1 MSTPAPGGGVPNPPG
16 RPALS
21 YRITT
26 HADTLARSLAELSQR
41 LPGLI
46 THSTDD
52 PAVALLDAWASVA
65 DIVAFYQER
74 IANEGYLRTAAE
86 RRSVLELA
94 RSIGYELRPGA
105 ASTAYLAFTV
115 EDAPGAPGHAVVP
128 AGTPVQSIPGQGE
141 LPQTFETGAELRAVA
156 EHNAIR
162 LPLRGPQWV
171 GSGATLVH
179 LAGTT
184 TGLRPGDALL
194 IRSAVQPDA
203 WEFRIL
209 HTVEP
214 LPTDSTGRP
223 PTTVV
228 SWDHGLDLASSELI
242 EVHALRLRASV
253 FGHNA
258 PDWRTMPVQVRES
271 YLAAAGQGGTAAFG
285 QAHFDEAQSAP
296 ATQWPGFALTDPPE
310 GEDPVIELDAA
321 HPTLLPGSWLV
332 LRAPGVKER
341 LYEVV
346 KAEQSAA
353 ADFTLTST
361 TTRLEL
367 RGIGNGNGD
376 GTGDGDGTGGVSQ
389 FDRRAT
395 VVHAQ
400 SERLELADQPLTA
413 PVTGNTLRLE
423 RPVTLSPGAPLVVT
437 GTTDQGV
444 RSTAVHLIDA
454 VTDAGTSIVLDRP
467 LEHPLD
473 RASVLLLGNVVAAT
487 AGQSTEEVLGSG
499 DGRATHQ
506 RFALLHK
513 DLTHVPAPT
522 ASGVIDTL
530 AVQVDGVTW
539 NEASSLFPLGPH
551 DRSYVVR
558 IQDDATATVV
568 FGDGER
574 GARLPSG
581 QENVRAA
588 YRTGIGPQGNVGAGS
603 LSLLVKR
610 PLGIRAVDNPLA
622 ATGGTAP
629 ERPDD
634 VRTRAP
640 LTVRTFDRVVS
651 LADHEAF
658 ARNFIGIA
666 KARATVLRPA
676 PTPFLHLTVAA
687 SDGAVSHDTL
697 TALRAAL
704 ETDGLPG
711 RRLGLDSYRELPFT
725 LGVAVLPAADR
736 APDTVSGAVE
746 HALARLFSFGRRD
759 FAQPVTAA
767 EAIAAAQRVPGVV
780 AANLT
785 ALHLVGKPAAVAS
798 LLLARGAHLD
808 AAGTAVPAELLVL
821 KELSVEAMTS

>member
-1 MSTPAPGGGVPNPPG
+1 MSTPVPGGAPGVPNPPG

-26 HADTLARSLAELSQR
+26 HGDTLARSLAEVSQR
-41 LPGLI
+41 LPGLT

-74 IANEGYLRTAAE
+74 IANEGFLRTATE

-105 ASTAYLAFTV
+105 AASAYLSFTV
-115 EDAPGAPGHAVVP
+115 EDTPGAPGHAVVP

-141 LPQTFETGAELRAVA
+141 LPQTFETAAELQAVA

-162 LPLRGPQWV
+162 LPLREPQWV
-171 GSGATLVH
+171 TSNTTVLH

-184 TGLRPGDALL
+184 TGLRPGDGLL
-194 IRSAVQPDA
+194 IRSAMQPEA
-203 WEFRIL
+203 WRFRIL
-209 HTVEP
+209 HTVNP
-214 LPTDSTGRP
+214 LPTDPAGRP
-223 PTTVV
+223 PITVV
-228 SWDHGLDLASSELI
+228 SWEQHLDLAPSQVI
-242 EVHALRLRASV
+242 EVHALRLRASI

-258 PDWRTMPVQVRES
+258 PDWRTMPASVRES
-271 YLAAAGQGGTAAFG
+271 YLAAAGQGGTPA
-285 QAHFDEAQSAP
+285 S
-296 ATQWPGFALTDPPE
+296 ATQWPRFALTDPPE
-310 GEDPVIELDAA
+310 GADGPVIDLDAA
-321 HPTLLPGSWLV
+321 HPALLPGSWLV
-332 LRAPGVKER
+332 LRAPGVR
-341 LYEVV
+341 DEVYQV
-346 KAEQSAA
+346 VAADQSAA

-361 TTRLEL
+361 TTRLRL
-367 RGIGNGNGD
+367 RG
-376 GTGDGDGTGGVSQ
+376 TGKVSQ

-400 SERLELADQPLTA
+400 SEQLEVADEPLNT
-413 PVTGNTLRLE
+413 PVTGNTLRFE
-423 RPVTLSPGAPLVVT
+423 YPVTLQAGAPIVVT
-437 GTTDQGV
+437 GTTLVGV
-444 RSTAVHLIDA
+444 QTTAVHLIDA

-467 LEHPLD
+467 LEHPLN

-506 RFALLHK
+506 RFTLLHK

-522 ASGVIDTL
+522 ASGVRDTL

-539 NEASSLFPLGPH
+539 TEASSLFPLGPH

-558 IQDDATATVV
+558 IQDDATATAV

-581 QENVRAA
+581 QENVHAT
-588 YRTGIGPQGNVGAGS
+588 YRTGIGPEGNVGAGS

-610 PLGIRAVDNPLA
+610 PLGIRAVSNPLA

-640 LTVRTFDRVVS
+640 LTVRTFGRVVS
-651 LADHEAF
+651 LDDHEAF
-658 ARNFIGIA
+658 ARNFTGIA
-666 KARATVLRPA
+666 KARATVLSPA
-676 PTPFLHLTVAA
+676 PMPFLHLTVAA
-687 SDGAVSHDTL
+687 PDGAVPDDTL
-697 TALRAAL
+697 TDLRAAL
-704 ETDGLPG
+704 EADGLPG
-711 RRLGLDSYRELPFT
+711 RRLGLDSYLELPFT
-725 LGVAVLPAADR
+725 LAVAILPAPDR
-736 APDTVSGAVE
+736 DPDTVSGAVE
-746 HALARLFSFGRRD
+746 HALAQLYSFERRD

-767 EAIAAAQRVPGVV
+767 EAIATAQRVPGVV

-785 ALHLVGKPAAVAS
+785 ALHLTGEPAAVAS
-798 LLLARGAHLD
+798 LLLARGARLD
-808 AAGTAVPAELLVL
+808 AGGTAVPAELLVL
-821 KELSVEAMTS
+821 KGLSVQVMTS

>member
-1 MSTPAPGGGVPNPPG
+1 MSTPVPGGGVPNPPG

-74 IANEGYLRTAAE
+74 IANEGYLRTATE

-141 LPQTFETGAELRAVA
+141 LPQTFETGAELQAVA

-162 LPLRGPQWV
+162 LRQRGPQQV
-171 GSGATLVH
+171 GSGTTGLH

-194 IRSAVQPDA
+194 IRSAAEPQA
-203 WEFRIL
+203 WQFRIL

-214 LPTDSTGRP
+214 LPTDPTGRP

-228 SWDHGLDLASSELI
+228 GWDQGLDLASSELI

-258 PDWRTMPVQVRES
+258 PDWRTMPLPVRES
-271 YLAAAGQGGTAAFG
+271 YNASAGRPGTAAF
-285 QAHFDEAQSAP
+285 DETHSDLGD
-296 ATQWPGFALTDPPE
+296 QWPGFALTDPPE
-310 GEDPVIELDAA
+310 GADGPVIELDAA
-321 HPTLLPGSWLV
+321 HPALLPGSWLV
-332 LRAPGVKER
+332 LRAPGVR
-341 LYEVV
+341 DALYEVIE
-346 KAEQSAA
+346 ADQSAA

-361 TTRLEL
+361 ITRLRL
-367 RGIGNGNGD
+367 RGPRR
-376 GTGDGDGTGGVSQ
+376 VSG

-395 VVHAQ
+395 VVHTQ
-400 SERLELADQPLTA
+400 SERLELADE
-413 PVTGNTLRLE
+413 PVTGPVTGPELLLE
-423 RPVTLSPGAPLVVT
+423 RPVTLRPGAPVVVT
-437 GTTDQGV
+437 ATTDQGTF
-444 RSTAVHLIDA
+444 TAVHLIDT
-454 VTDAGTSIVLDRP
+454 VGKFGTRIGLDRP

-473 RASVLLLGNVVAAT
+473 PASVLLLGNVVAAT
-487 AGQSTEEVLGSG
+487 AGQTTEEVLGSG

-539 NEASSLFPLGPH
+539 TEASSLFPLGPH

-725 LGVAVLPAADR
+725 LGVAVLPAPDR
-736 APDTVSGAVE
+736 APDTVSGAVK

-785 ALHLVGKPAAVAS
+785 ALHLVGEPAAVAS

-808 AAGTAVPAELLVL
+808 AAGTAVPAELLL
-821 KELSVEAMTS
+821 LQELTVEVMEGA

>member
-1 MSTPAPGGGVPNPPG
+1 MSTPVPGGATGVPNPPG

-26 HADTLARSLAELSQR
+26 HGDTLARSLAEVSQR
-41 LPGLI
+41 LPGLT

-74 IANEGYLRTAAE
+74 IANEGFLRTATE

-105 ASTAYLAFTV
+105 AASAYLSFTV
-115 EDAPGAPGHAVVP
+115 EDTPGAPGHAVVP

-141 LPQTFETGAELRAVA
+141 LPQTFETAAELQAVA

-162 LPLRGPQWV
+162 LPLRRPQQV
-171 GSGATLVH
+171 GSGTTRLH

-194 IRSAVQPDA
+194 IRSAVKPEV
-203 WEFRIL
+203 WRFRIL

-214 LPTDSTGRP
+214 LPTDPTGRP

-228 SWDHGLDLASSELI
+228 GWDQGLDLPPSSQLI
-242 EVHALRLRASV
+242 EVHALRLRASI

-258 PDWRTMPVQVRES
+258 PDWRTMPAPVRES
-271 YLAAAGQGGTAAFG
+271 YLAAAGQGGTAETD
-285 QAHFDEAQSAP
+285 QAHVAP
-296 ATQWPGFALTDPPE
+296 ATQWPGFALTNPPK

-321 HPTLLPGSWLV
+321 HPALLPGSWLV
-332 LRAPGVKER
+332 LRAPGVQEQ
-341 LYEVV
+341 LYQVV
-346 KAEQSAA
+346 KADQSAA

-361 TTRLEL
+361 TTRLQL
-367 RGIGNGNGD
+367 RGTGNGN
-376 GTGDGDGTGGVSQ
+376 VSQ

-413 PVTGNTLRLE
+413 PVTGSTLRLE
-423 RPVTLSPGAPLVVT
+423 RPVTLKPGAPVVVT

-444 RSTAVHLIDA
+444 QSTAVHLIDA

-473 RASVLLLGNVVAAT
+473 PASVLLLGNVVAAT
-487 AGQSTEEVLGSG
+487 AGQTTEEVLGSG

-506 RFALLHK
+506 RFTLLHK

-522 ASGVIDTL
+522 ASGVRDTL

-539 NEASSLFPLGPH
+539 TEAPSLFPLGPH

-581 QENVRAA
+581 QENVRAT

-629 ERPDD
+629 ERPHD

-651 LADHEAF
+651 LDDHEAF
-658 ARNFIGIA
+658 ARNFTGIA

-676 PTPFLHLTVAA
+676 PMPFLHLTVAA
-687 SDGAVSHDTL
+687 PDGAVPDDTL

-711 RRLGLDSYRELPFT
+711 RRLGLDSYLELPFT
-725 LGVAVLPAADR
+725 LAVAILPAPDR
-736 APDTVSGAVE
+736 EPDAVSRAVE
-746 HALARLFSFGRRD
+746 HALAQLYSFERRD

-767 EAIAAAQRVPGVV
+767 EAIATAQRVPGVV
-780 AANLT
+780 AANLSE
-785 ALHLVGKPAAVAS
+785 LHLTGGSVAVTS
-798 LLLARGAHLD
+798 LLPARGAHLD

-821 KELSVEAMTS
+821 KELTVEVMTS

>member
-26 HADTLARSLAELSQR
+26 HADTLARSLAELSQQ
-41 LPGLI
+41 LPALI

-74 IANEGYLRTAAE
+74 IANEGYLRTATE

-105 ASTAYLAFTV
+105 VSTAYLAFTV

-162 LPLRGPQWV
+162 LRQHRPQQV
-171 GSGATLVH
+171 GSGTTRLH
-179 LAGTT
+179 LAGTA

-194 IRSAVQPDA
+194 IRSAAEPKA
-203 WEFRIL
+203 WQFRIL

-214 LPTDSTGRP
+214 LPTDPTGRP

-228 SWDHGLDLASSELI
+228 GWDQGLDLPSSALV
-242 EVHALRLRASV
+242 EVHALRLRASI

-258 PDWRTMPVQVRES
+258 PDWRTMPAPVRES
-271 YLAAAGQGGTAAFG
+271 YLAAAGQRGTAVFD
-285 QAHFDEAQSAP
+285 QAQFDEAHVAP
-296 ATQWPGFALTDPPE
+296 ATQWPGFALTDPSN
-310 GEDPVIELDAA
+310 GDDGPVIELDAA
-321 HPTLLPGSWLV
+321 YPALLPGSWLV
-332 LRAPGVKER
+332 LRAPGVPDE
-341 LYEVV
+341 LYQVL
-346 KAEQSAA
+346 AADQSAA

-361 TTRLEL
+361 TTRLRL
-367 RGIGNGNGD
+367 RG
-376 GTGDGDGTGGVSQ
+376 TGKASQ

-395 VVHAQ
+395 VVHTQ
-400 SERLELADQPLTA
+400 SERLELADEPVTA
-413 PVTGNTLRLE
+413 PVTGSTLRLE
-423 RPVTLSPGAPLVVT
+423 RPVTLTPGAPVVVT

-444 RSTAVHLIDA
+444 QTTAVHLIDA

-473 RASVLLLGNVVAAT
+473 PASVLLLGNVVAAT
-487 AGQSTEEVLGSG
+487 AGQTTEEVLGSG
-499 DGRATHQ
+499 DGRSTHQ

-513 DLTHVPAPT
+513 DLAHVPAPT
-522 ASGVIDTL
+522 ASGVRDTL

-539 NEASSLFPLGPH
+539 TEASSLFPLGPH

-581 QENVRAA
+581 QENVRAT
-588 YRTGIGPQGNVGAGS
+588 YRTAIGPQGNVGAGS

-658 ARNFIGIA
+658 ARNFAGIA

-687 SDGAVSHDTL
+687 PDGAVSHDTL

-711 RRLGLDSYRELPFT
+711 RQLGLDSYRELPFT
-725 LGVAVLPAADR
+725 LGIAVLPAPDR
-736 APDTVSGAVE
+736 EPDTVSGAVK
-746 HALARLFSFGRRD
+746 HALTQLYSFERRD

-767 EAIAAAQRVPGVV
+767 EAIATAQRVPGVV

-785 ALHLVGKPAAVAS
+785 ALRLTGESAAVAS
-798 LLLARGAHLD
+798 LLLAGRARLGAG
-808 AAGTAVPAELLVL
+808 GTAVPAELLVL
-821 KELSVEAMTS
+821 KELTVEVMTS

>member
-1 MSTPAPGGGVPNPPG
+1 MSTPVPGGAPGVPNAPG

-26 HADTLARSLAELSQR
+26 HGDTLARSLAEVSRR
-41 LPGLI
+41 LPGLT

-74 IANEGYLRTAAE
+74 IANEGFLRTATE
-86 RRSVLELA
+86 RVSVRELA
-94 RSIGYELRPGA
+94 RSVGYELRPGA
-105 ASTAYLAFTV
+105 AASAYLSFTV
-115 EDAPGAPGHAVVP
+115 EDAPGAPGSAVVP
-128 AGTPVQSIPGQGE
+128 AGTPVQSVPGQGE
-141 LPQTFETGAELRAVA
+141 LPQTFETGAELLAVA

-162 LPLRGPQWV
+162 LRLRRPQLV
-171 GSGATLVH
+171 GLGTTRLH

-194 IRSAVQPDA
+194 IRFAKGPHTWQ
-203 WEFRIL
+203 FRIL

-214 LPTDSTGRP
+214 LPADPTGRP

-228 SWDHGLDLASSELI
+228 GWDQGLNMPSSKPVEVH
-242 EVHALRLRASV
+242 VHALRLRASI

-271 YLAAAGQGGTAAFG
+271 YLAAAGRRDTAAFD
-285 QAHFDEAQSAP
+285 QDHFDE
-296 ATQWPGFALTDPPE
+296 THFDLGEQWPGFALTDPPE
-310 GEDPVIELDAA
+310 GADGPVIELDAA
-321 HPTLLPGSWLV
+321 HPALLPGSWLV
-332 LRAPGVKER
+332 LRAPGVQDE
-341 LYEVV
+341 LYKIVE
-346 KAEQSAA
+346 ADQSAA

-361 TTRLEL
+361 TTRLQL
-367 RGIGNGNGD
+367 RG
-376 GTGDGDGTGGVSQ
+376 TGKVSP

-395 VVHAQ
+395 VVHTQ
-400 SERLELADQPLTA
+400 SEQLQLADEPDTTL
-413 PVTGNTLRLE
+413 VTGPGLWLE
-423 RPVTLSPGAPLVVT
+423 RPVTLKPGAPVVVT

-444 RSTAVHLIDA
+444 PSTAVHLIDTVA
-454 VTDAGTSIVLDRP
+454 EDGTMIVLDRP

-473 RASVLLLGNVVAAT
+473 PASVLLLGNVVAAT
-487 AGQSTEEVLGSG
+487 AGQTTEEVLGSG

-506 RFALLHK
+506 RFTLLHK
-513 DLTHVPAPT
+513 DLTHVSAPT
-522 ASGVIDTL
+522 ASGVRDTL

-539 NEASSLFPLGPH
+539 TEASSLFPLGPH
-551 DRSYVVR
+551 DRTYVVR

-581 QENVRAA
+581 QENVRAT

-610 PLGIRAVDNPLA
+610 PLGVRAVDNPLA
-622 ATGGTAP
+622 ASGGTAP

-651 LADHEAF
+651 LDDHEAF
-658 ARNFIGIA
+658 ARNFTGIA

-676 PTPFLHLTVAA
+676 PMPFLHLTVAA
-687 SDGAVSHDTL
+687 PDGAVSHDTL

-711 RRLGLDSYRELPFT
+711 RRLGLGSYLELPFT
-725 LGVAVLPAADR
+725 LAVAILPAPDR
-736 APDTVSGAVE
+736 DPDTVSSAVE
-746 HALARLFSFGRRD
+746 HALAQLYAFERRD

-767 EAIAAAQRVPGVV
+767 EAIATAQRVPGVV

-785 ALHLVGKPAAVAS
+785 QLRLTDGSVAGTP
-798 LLLARGAHLD
+798 LLPARGAHFD

-821 KELSVEAMTS
+821 KELTVEVMTS

>member
-1 MSTPAPGGGVPNPPG
+1 MSTPVPGGAPGVPNPPG

-26 HADTLARSLAELSQR
+26 HGDTLARSLAEVSRR
-41 LPGLI
+41 LPGLT

-74 IANEGYLRTAAE
+74 IANEGFLRTATE

-105 ASTAYLAFTV
+105 AASTYLSFTV
-115 EDAPGAPGHAVVP
+115 EDTPGTPGRAVVP

-141 LPQTFETGAELRAVA
+141 LPQTFETGAELQAVA

-162 LPLRGPQWV
+162 LRLRGPQLV
-171 GSGATLVH
+171 GLGTTRLH
-179 LAGTT
+179 LAGTS

-194 IRSAVQPDA
+194 IRSAVQPEA
-203 WEFRIL
+203 WQFRIL
-209 HTVEP
+209 HTVKP
-214 LPTDSTGRP
+214 LPTDPTGRP
-223 PTTVV
+223 PITVV
-228 SWDHGLDLASSELI
+228 SWDQRLDLAPSELI
-242 EVHALRLRASV
+242 EVHALRLRASI

-258 PDWRTMPVQVRES
+258 PDWRTMPASVRES
-271 YLAAAGQGGTAAFG
+271 YVAAAGQRDTAVFD
-285 QAHFDEAQSAP
+285 QAQFDEAHFGP
-296 ATQWPGFALTDPPE
+296 ATQWPGFALTDPP
-310 GEDPVIELDAA
+310 GEDDDRVIELDAA
-321 HPTLLPGSWLV
+321 YPALLPGSWLV
-332 LRAPGVKER
+332 LRAPGVR
-341 LYEVV
+341 DEVYQV
-346 KAEQSAA
+346 VAADQSAA

-361 TTRLEL
+361 TTRLRL
-367 RGIGNGNGD
+367 RGTGN
-376 GTGDGDGTGGVSQ
+376 VSQ

-400 SERLELADQPLTA
+400 SERLELADARLAA
-413 PVTGNTLRLE
+413 PVTGNTLRFE
-423 RPVTLSPGAPLVVT
+423 WPVTLQPGAPVVVT

-444 RSTAVHLIDA
+444 PSTAVHLIDTVA
-454 VTDAGTSIVLDRP
+454 EDGTSIVLDRP

-473 RASVLLLGNVVAAT
+473 PASVLLLGNVVAAT
-487 AGQSTEEVLGSG
+487 AGQTTEEVLGSG
-499 DGRATHQ
+499 DGKATHQ
-506 RFALLHK
+506 RFTLLHK

-522 ASGVIDTL
+522 ASGVRDTL

-539 NEASSLFPLGPH
+539 TEAPSLFPLGPH

-581 QENVRAA
+581 QENVRAT

-658 ARNFIGIA
+658 ARNFTGIA

-687 SDGAVSHDTL
+687 PDGAVSHDTL

-704 ETDGLPG
+704 ETDGLPA

-725 LGVAVLPAADR
+725 LGVAVLPAPDR
-736 APDTVSGAVE
+736 APDAVSSAVE
-746 HALARLFSFGRRD
+746 HALAQLYSFERRD

-767 EAIAAAQRVPGVV
+767 EAIATAQRVPGVV

-785 ALHLVGKPAAVAS
+785 ALRLTGESAAVAS
-798 LLLARGAHLD
+798 LLLARGARLG
-808 AAGTAVPAELLVL
+808 AGGTAVPAELLVL
-821 KELSVEAMTS
+821 KELTVEVMTS

>member
-1 MSTPAPGGGVPNPPG
+1 MSTAASGGGVPNPPG

-26 HADTLARSLAELSQR
+26 HGDTLARSLAEVSRR
-41 LPGLI
+41 LPELT

-74 IANEGYLRTAAE
+74 IANEGFLRTATE

-105 ASTAYLAFTV
+105 AASTYLSFTV
-115 EDAPGAPGHAVVP
+115 EDTPGTPGRAVVP
-128 AGTPVQSIPGQGE
+128 AGTPVQSVPGQGE
-141 LPQTFETGAELRAVA
+141 LPQTFETGAELQAVA

-162 LPLRGPQWV
+162 LRLRRPQLV
-171 GSGATLVH
+171 GLGTTRLH

-194 IRSAVQPDA
+194 IRPVTRPHVWQ
-203 WEFRIL
+203 FRIL

-214 LPTDSTGRP
+214 LPTDPTGRP

-228 SWDHGLDLASSELI
+228 GWDQGLNMPSSKPLEVH
-242 EVHALRLRASV
+242 VHALRLRASI

-258 PDWRTMPVQVRES
+258 PDWRTMPASVRES
-271 YLAAAGQGGTAAFG
+271 YVAAADQRDTAAFD
-285 QAHFDEAQSAP
+285 QAQFDEARFGP

-310 GEDPVIELDAA
+310 GDAGPVIELDAA
-321 HPTLLPGSWLV
+321 HPALLPGSWLV
-332 LRAPGVKER
+332 LRAPGVQDE
-341 LYEVV
+341 LYKVV
-346 KAEQSAA
+346 EADQSAA

-361 TTRLEL
+361 TTRLQL
-367 RGIGNGNGD
+367 RGTGNGNGN
-376 GTGDGDGTGGVSQ
+376 GKVSQ

-395 VVHAQ
+395 VVHTQ
-400 SERLELADQPLTA
+400 SERLQLADEPDTTL
-413 PVTGNTLRLE
+413 VTGPGLWLE
-423 RPVTLSPGAPLVVT
+423 RPVTLKPGAPVVVT

-444 RSTAVHLIDA
+444 PSTAVHLIDTVA
-454 VTDAGTSIVLDRP
+454 EDGTRIVLDRP

-473 RASVLLLGNVVAAT
+473 PASVLLLGNVVAAT
-487 AGQSTEEVLGSG
+487 AGQTTEEVLGSG
-499 DGRATHQ
+499 DGKATHQ
-506 RFALLHK
+506 RFTLLHK

-522 ASGVIDTL
+522 ASGVCDTL

-539 NEASSLFPLGPH
+539 TEAPSLFPLGPH

-581 QENVRAA
+581 QENVRAT

-603 LSLLVKR
+603 LSLLVQR
-610 PLGIRAVDNPLA
+610 PLGVRAVDNPLA

-640 LTVRTFDRVVS
+640 LTVGTFDRVVS
-651 LADHEAF
+651 LDDHEAF
-658 ARNFIGIA
+658 ARNFTGIA

-676 PTPFLHLTVAA
+676 PMPFLHLTVAA
-687 SDGAVSHDTL
+687 PDGAVPDDTL

-711 RRLGLDSYRELPFT
+711 RRLGLDSYRELPFI
-725 LGVAVLPAADR
+725 LRIAVLPAPDR
-736 APDTVSGAVE
+736 EPESVSRAVE
-746 HALARLFSFGRRD
+746 HALAQLYSFERRD

-767 EAIAAAQRVPGVV
+767 EAIATAQRVPGVV

-785 ALHLVGKPAAVAS
+785 QLRLTGGSVAVTS
-798 LLLARGAHLD
+798 LLTARGARLD

-821 KELSVEAMTS
+821 KELTVEVMTS

>member
-1 MSTPAPGGGVPNPPG
+1 MSTPVPGGAPGVPNAPG

-26 HADTLARSLAELSQR
+26 HGDTLARSLAEVSRR
-41 LPGLI
+41 LPGLT

-74 IANEGYLRTAAE
+74 IANEGFLRTATE
-86 RRSVLELA
+86 RVSVRELA

-105 ASTAYLAFTV
+105 AASAYLSFTV
-115 EDAPGAPGHAVVP
+115 EDTPGAPGSAVVP

-141 LPQTFETGAELRAVA
+141 LPQTFETVAELQAVA

-162 LPLRGPQWV
+162 MPLRGPQWV
-171 GSGATLVH
+171 GSGTNLLH

-194 IRSAVQPDA
+194 IRDAAQPDV
-203 WEFRIL
+203 WQFRIL
-209 HTVEP
+209 RTVEP
-214 LPTDSTGRP
+214 LPSDPTGRP
-223 PTTVV
+223 PTTMV
-228 SWDHGLDLASSELI
+228 SWDHGLVLASSELI

-285 QAHFDEAQSAP
+285 QAQSDEAQSAP
-296 ATQWPGFALTDPPE
+296 ATQWPGFALTDLTE
-310 GEDPVIELDAA
+310 VENPVIELDAA
-321 HPTLLPGSWLV
+321 YPALLPGSWLV

-346 KAEQSAA
+346 KADRSAA

-367 RGIGNGNGD
+367 HSTGN
-376 GTGDGDGTGGVSQ
+376 GTGDGNVPQ

-400 SERLELADQPLTA
+400 SERLELADRPLTA
-413 PVTGNTLRLE
+413 PVTGNTLRLG
-423 RPVTLSPGAPLVVT
+423 RPVTLKPGAPLVVT
-437 GTTDQGV
+437 ATTDQGFPFA
-444 RSTAVHLIDA
+444 AVHLIDA
-454 VTDAGTSIVLDRP
+454 VTDVGTSIVLDRP
-467 LEHPLD
+467 LEHALD

-487 AGQSTEEVLGSG
+487 AGQTTEEVLGSG

-506 RFALLHK
+506 RFTLLHK

-522 ASGVIDTL
+522 ASGVRDTL

-539 NEASSLFPLGPH
+539 TEAPSLFPLGPH

-581 QENVRAA
+581 QENVRAT

-622 ATGGTAP
+622 ASGGTAP
-629 ERPDD
+629 ERTDD

-651 LADHEAF
+651 LADHEVF
-658 ARNFIGIA
+658 ARNFTGIA

-676 PTPFLHLTVAA
+676 PMPFLHLTVAA
-687 SDGAVSHDTL
+687 PDGAVPDDTL

-725 LGVAVLPAADR
+725 LGVAILPAPDR
-736 APDTVSGAVE
+736 APDAVSGAVE
-746 HALARLFSFGRRD
+746 HALAQLYSFGRRD

-767 EAIAAAQRVPGVV
+767 EAIATAQRVPGVV

-785 ALHLVGKPAAVAS
+785 ALRLTGESAAVAS
-798 LLLARGAHLD
+798 LLLARGARLG
-808 AAGTAVPAELLVL
+808 AGGTAVPAELLVL
-821 KELSVEAMTS
+821 KELTVEVMTS

>member
-1 MSTPAPGGGVPNPPG
+1 MSTLVPGGAPGVPNPPG
-16 RPALS
+16 RPVLS

-26 HADTLARSLAELSQR
+26 HGDTLARSLAELSQR
-41 LPGLI
+41 LPGLT

-74 IANEGYLRTAAE
+74 IANEGFLRTATE
-86 RRSVLELA
+86 RISVRELA

-105 ASTAYLAFTV
+105 AASAYLSFTV
-115 EDAPGAPGHAVVP
+115 EDTPGTPGRAVVP

-141 LPQTFETGAELRAVA
+141 LPQTFETGAELQAVA

-162 LPLRGPQWV
+162 LRLRRPQWV
-171 GSGATLVH
+171 GSGTTRLH

-194 IRSAVQPDA
+194 IRSAVEPEVWQ
-203 WEFRIL
+203 FRIL

-214 LPTDSTGRP
+214 LPTDPTGRP

-228 SWDHGLDLASSELI
+228 GWDQGLDLPPSPELI
-242 EVHALRLRASV
+242 EVHALRLRASI

-258 PDWRTMPVQVRES
+258 PDWRTMPAPVRES
-271 YLAAAGQGGTAAFG
+271 YLAAAGQRGTAAFD
-285 QAHFDEAQSAP
+285 QAQFDEAQFDEVHFAS

-310 GEDPVIELDAA
+310 GADGPVIELDAA
-321 HPTLLPGSWLV
+321 YPALLPGSWLV
-332 LRAPGVKER
+332 LRAPGVQDE
-341 LYEVV
+341 LYQVV
-346 KAEQSAA
+346 AADQSAA

-361 TTRLEL
+361 TTRLRL
-367 RGIGNGNGD
+367 RG
-376 GTGDGDGTGGVSQ
+376 TGKVSQ

-400 SERLELADQPLTA
+400 SEQLELADEPATA
-413 PVTGNTLRLE
+413 PVTGSTLRLE
-423 RPVTLSPGAPLVVT
+423 RPVALKPGAPVVVT

-444 RSTAVHLIDA
+444 QSTAVHLIDA
-454 VTDAGTSIVLDRP
+454 VTDAGTTIVLDRP

-487 AGQSTEEVLGSG
+487 AGQTTEEVLGSG

-506 RFALLHK
+506 RFTLLHK

-522 ASGVIDTL
+522 ASGVRDTL

-539 NEASSLFPLGPH
+539 TEAPSLFPLGPH

-581 QENVRAA
+581 QENVRAT

-651 LADHEAF
+651 LDDHEAF
-658 ARNFIGIA
+658 ARNFTGIA

-676 PTPFLHLTVAA
+676 PMPLLHLTVAA
-687 SDGAVSHDTL
+687 PDGAVPDDTL

-711 RRLGLDSYRELPFT
+711 RRLGLDSYRELPFV
-725 LGVAVLPAADR
+725 LGIAILPAPDR
-736 APDTVSGAVE
+736 EPDTVSSAVE
-746 HALARLFSFGRRD
+746 HALAQLYSFERRD

-767 EAIAAAQRVPGVV
+767 EAIATAQRVPGVV

-785 ALHLVGKPAAVAS
+785 ELHLTGGSVAVTS
-798 LLLARGAHLD
+798 LLPARGAHLD

-821 KELSVEAMTS
+821 KGLSVEVMTS

>member
-1 MSTPAPGGGVPNPPG
+1 MSTPVPGGAPGVPNPPG

-26 HADTLARSLAELSQR
+26 HGDTLARSLAEVSQR

-74 IANEGYLRTAAE
+74 IANEGFLRTATE

-105 ASTAYLAFTV
+105 AASAYLSFTV
-115 EDAPGAPGHAVVP
+115 EDTPGSPGHAVVP
-128 AGTPVQSIPGQGE
+128 AGTPVLSVPGQGE
-141 LPQTFETGAELRAVA
+141 LPQTFETGAELQAVA

-162 LPLRGPQWV
+162 LRLRRPQLV
-171 GSGATLVH
+171 GLGTTRLH

-184 TGLRPGDALL
+184 TGLRAGDALL
-194 IRSAVQPDA
+194 IRFAKWPHTWQ
-203 WEFRIL
+203 FRIL

-214 LPTDSTGRP
+214 LPTDPTGRQ

-228 SWDHGLDLASSELI
+228 GWDQGLNMPSSKPVEVH
-242 EVHALRLRASV
+242 VHALRLRASI

-258 PDWRTMPVQVRES
+258 PDWRTMPAPVRES
-271 YLAAAGQGGTAAFG
+271 YLAAAGQGGTAAFD
-285 QAHFDEAQSAP
+285 QAQFDQAQFTEAHVDP

-310 GEDPVIELDAA
+310 GADGPVIELDAA
-321 HPTLLPGSWLV
+321 YPALLPGSWLV
-332 LRAPGVKER
+332 LRAPGVDDS
-341 LYEVV
+341 LYQVIE
-346 KAEQSAA
+346 ADQSAA

-361 TTRLEL
+361 TTRLQL
-367 RGIGNGNGD
+367 RG
-376 GTGDGDGTGGVSQ
+376 TGKVSP

-395 VVHAQ
+395 VVHTQ
-400 SERLELADQPLTA
+400 SEQLQLADEPDTTL
-413 PVTGNTLRLE
+413 VTGPGLWLE
-423 RPVTLSPGAPLVVT
+423 RPVTLKPGAPVVVT

-444 RSTAVHLIDA
+444 PSTAVHLIDTVA
-454 VTDAGTSIVLDRP
+454 EDGTRIVLDRP
-467 LEHPLD
+467 LEHSLD
-473 RASVLLLGNVVAAT
+473 PASVLLLGNVVAAT

-506 RFALLHK
+506 RFTLLHK
-513 DLTHVPAPT
+513 DLTHVSAPT
-522 ASGVIDTL
+522 ASGVRDTL
-530 AVQVDGVTW
+530 AVQVDGVAWT
-539 NEASSLFPLGPH
+539 EASSLFPLGPH
-551 DRSYVVR
+551 DRSFVVR

-581 QENVRAA
+581 QENVRAT

-640 LTVRTFDRVVS
+640 LTVRTYDRVVS
-651 LADHEAF
+651 LNDHEAF
-658 ARNFIGIA
+658 ARNFTGIA

-676 PTPFLHLTVAA
+676 PMPFLHLSVAA
-687 SDGAVSHDTL
+687 PDGAVPDGTL

-711 RRLGLDSYRELPFT
+711 RRLGLDSYLELPFT
-725 LGVAVLPAADR
+725 LAVAILPAPDR
-736 APDTVSGAVE
+736 EPDTVSSAVE
-746 HALARLFSFGRRD
+746 HALAQLYSFERRD

-767 EAIAAAQRVPGVV
+767 EAIATAQRVPGVV
-780 AANLT
+780 AAKLT
-785 ALHLVGKPAAVAS
+785 ELHLTGQPAPVAS

-808 AAGTAVPAELLVL
+808 SAGTAVPAELLVL
-821 KELSVEAMTS
+821 KELSVEVMTS